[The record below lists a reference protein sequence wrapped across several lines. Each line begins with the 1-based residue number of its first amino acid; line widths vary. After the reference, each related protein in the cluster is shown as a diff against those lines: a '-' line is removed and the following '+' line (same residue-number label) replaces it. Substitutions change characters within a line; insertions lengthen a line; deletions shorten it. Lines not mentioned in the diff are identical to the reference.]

1 MADHLYDEVQ
11 IPTPKNREEHSSL
24 ASIKRY
30 SQYAPSWIMGIS
42 GRITSVELR
51 DLLLSLVALVIA
63 FSVLRARGL
72 PGLDTLDTILIS
84 AVGVSSGF
92 LLHEMAHKF
101 VALHF
106 GYWAE
111 YRANMVGLA
120 LAIVMAFGGFLF
132 AAPGAVMISKLDA
145 PQELYMQ
152 DSFGQEEQR
161 IREKRE
167 MLWISL
173 AGPMTNI
180 VLAILF
186 FLMFVF
192 LLVSRETGSDLW
204 VQSAYFAFFINLI
217 LAAFN
222 MLPFGPLDG
231 KKIFDSNRLV
241 WTLVGVPTIL
251 VALPVYLGMI

>member
-1 MADHLYDEVQ
+1 M
-11 IPTPKNREEHSSL
+11 
-24 ASIKRY
+24 SI
-30 SQYAPSWIMGIS
+30 A

-51 DLLLSLVALVIA
+51 DLFLSLVALVIA
-63 FSVLRARGL
+63 FSVLEERKM
-72 PGLDTLDTILIS
+72 PGWETILILTL
-84 AVGVSSGF
+84 GVSTGF

-106 GYWAE
+106 GYFAE

-132 AAPGAVMISKLDA
+132 AAPGAVMISRSNV

-152 DSFGQEEQR
+152 DTFGQEEQMR
-161 IREKRE
+161 REKRE
-167 MLWISL
+167 MLLISL

-186 FLMFVF
+186 FLLVF
-192 LLVSRETGSDLW
+192 PLVSSKSGSSLW
-204 VQSAYFAFFINLI
+204 IPAANFAISINLI

-241 WTLVGVPTIL
+241 WALVGVPTIL

>member
-1 MADHLYDEVQ
+1 
-11 IPTPKNREEHSSL
+11 
-24 ASIKRY
+24 
-30 SQYAPSWIMGIS
+30 MGIS
-42 GRITSVELR
+42 GRISSIELR
-51 DLLLSLVALVIA
+51 DLFLSLVALVIA
-63 FSVLRARGL
+63 FSVLEERKM
-72 PGLDTLDTILIS
+72 PGWETILILTI
-84 AVGVSSGF
+84 GVSTGF

-111 YRANMVGLA
+111 YRANMAGLA

-132 AAPGAVMISKLDA
+132 AAPGAVMISRSNV

-152 DSFGQEEQR
+152 DTFGQEEQR
-161 IREKRE
+161 NREKRE
-167 MLWISL
+167 MLLISL

-186 FLMFVF
+186 FLLVF
-192 LLVSRETGSDLW
+192 PLARSKSGSSLW
-204 VQSAYFAFFINLI
+204 IPAANFAISINLI

-241 WTLVGVPTIL
+241 WALVGVPTIL

>member
-1 MADHLYDEVQ
+1 M
-11 IPTPKNREEHSSL
+11 
-24 ASIKRY
+24 SI
-30 SQYAPSWIMGIS
+30 A
-42 GRITSVELR
+42 GRISSVELR
-51 DLLLSLVALVIA
+51 DLFLSLVALVIA
-63 FSVLRARGL
+63 FSVLEERKM
-72 PGLDTLDTILIS
+72 PGWETILILTI
-84 AVGVSSGF
+84 GVSTGF

-106 GYWAE
+106 GYFAE

-132 AAPGAVMISKLDA
+132 AAPGAVMISRSNV

-152 DSFGQEEQR
+152 DTFGQEEQR
-161 IREKRE
+161 NREKRE
-167 MLWISL
+167 MLLISL

-186 FLMFVF
+186 FLLVF
-192 LLVSRETGSDLW
+192 PLASSKSGSSLW
-204 VQSAYFAFFINLI
+204 IPAANFAISINLI

-241 WTLVGVPTIL
+241 WALVGVPTIL

>member
-1 MADHLYDEVQ
+1 M
-11 IPTPKNREEHSSL
+11 
-24 ASIKRY
+24 SI
-30 SQYAPSWIMGIS
+30 A

-51 DLLLSLVALVIA
+51 DLFLSLVALVIA
-63 FSVLRARGL
+63 FYVLEERKM
-72 PGLDTLDTILIS
+72 PGWETILILTL
-84 AVGVSSGF
+84 GVSSGF

-106 GYWAE
+106 GYFAE
-111 YRANMVGLA
+111 YRANMAGLA

-132 AAPGAVMISKLDA
+132 AAPGAVMISRSNV

-152 DSFGQEEQR
+152 DTFGQEEQMR
-161 IREKRE
+161 AREKRE
-167 MLWISL
+167 MLLISL

-186 FLMFVF
+186 FLLVF
-192 LLVSRETGSDLW
+192 PLVSSKSGSSLW
-204 VQSAYFAFFINLI
+204 IPAANFAISINLI

-241 WTLVGVPTIL
+241 WALVGVPTIL

>member
-1 MADHLYDEVQ
+1 MSGLLG
-11 IPTPKNREEHSSL
+11 I
-24 ASIKRY
+24 ASTWRY
-30 SQYAPSWIMGIS
+30 SQYVPSRIMGIS
-42 GRITSVELR
+42 GRISSVELR
-51 DLLLSLVALVIA
+51 DLFLSLVALVIA

-111 YRANMVGLA
+111 YRANMMGLA

-132 AAPGAVMISKLDA
+132 AAPGAVMIRKLDA
-145 PQELYMQ
+145 PQEYYMQ

-161 IREKRE
+161 SREKKE

-180 VLAILF
+180 VLSILF
-186 FLMFVF
+186 FLVF
-192 LLVSRETGSDLW
+192 LLVSREAGSDLW
-204 VQSAYFAFFINLI
+204 VQAAYFALFINLT

-241 WTLVGVPTIL
+241 WALVGVPTIL